1 MLAFFMPKV
10 RGISPKAWI
19 LSRIMFIMASSSDF
33 FLTDTH
39 QLISQLIDT
48 HQHLWD
54 LDKFTLPW
62 LTRGEEPLGK
72 NHTVE
77 TYKTA
82 TQDYANSIAASIYME
97 VDVIAAQKL
106 DEAAYVFTLCADPNT
121 TLAGA
126 VVGGDPSQPDF
137 ADYLAQL
144 IAMDNHRGYLKGVR
158 QVLHGGQPADYCLSD
173 AFIVGIELLGK
184 HNLSF
189 DFCLRPDNLKNA
201 ATLAKKC
208 PNTRFILDHCGNP
221 LLHADTPENWQIWR
235 TGMEALADCPNV
247 VACKISGIIAQ
258 APEGWTPKDLQRAV
272 TETREVF
279 GPERVMF
286 ASDWP
291 VCTLKASLSEWIEAL
306 RFLVKDWPEFEQHAL
321 FAGNARRVYS
331 L

>member
-1 MLAFFMPKV
+1 
-10 RGISPKAWI
+10 
-19 LSRIMFIMASSSDF
+19 MASSLAF
-33 FLTDTH
+33 AF
-39 QLISQLIDT
+39 IDT

-54 LDKFTLPW
+54 LDRFTLPW

-72 NHTVE
+72 NHTVK
-77 TYKTA
+77 TYTEA
-82 TQDYANSIAASIYME
+82 TQNYNTEATQNYNTEASIYME
-97 VDVIAAQKL
+97 VDVVADQKL
-106 DEAAYVFTLCADPNT
+106 AEAAYVFDLCADPNT

-126 VVGGDPSQPDF
+126 VVGGDPAHSDF
-137 ADYLAQL
+137 ADYLEQL
-144 IAMDNHRGYLKGVR
+144 ISHDAGRGYLKGVR
-158 QVLHGGQPADYCLSD
+158 QVLHGGQPADYCLSE
-173 AFIVGIELLGK
+173 AFIAGIELLGT

-189 DFCLRPDNLKNA
+189 DFCLRPDNLHNA

-221 LLHADTPENWQIWR
+221 LLHADTHENWVIWR
-235 TGMEALADCPNV
+235 SGMESLAACPNV

-258 APEGWTPKDLQRAV
+258 APTDWTPEDLAFSVDQ
-272 TETREVF
+272 TRDVF

-306 RFLVKDWPEFEQHAL
+306 RFLVKDWPESEQNAL
-321 FAGNARRVYS
+321 FAGNARRVYG